1 MNNYPKI
8 LVGGPVSDHHDYCFD
23 SFVKSLKSLSYQN
36 FDILLVDNSKDNNF
50 FNKIKDLFPTIK
62 IPYNEEVKIRL
73 PMSRNVLRDKVL
85 NENYDYLFC
94 LDQDVIPPNDILE
107 KLVSHAKKIITG
119 VYFSTFSRFDP
130 NSMKIVSRDIP
141 ILWVKSLRDSSKTVP
156 VRQDVIDSG
165 KLIKITACGTGCI
178 LIHRDVLK
186 DISFRYDLE
195 HHSVDDT
202 FFCLDAKD
210 NGFDIFADCSVIC
223 KHLVSGRPID
233 WGDGDMKI

>member
-94 LDQDVIPPNDILE
+94 LD
-107 KLVSHAKKIITG
+107 
-119 VYFSTFSRFDP
+119 
-130 NSMKIVSRDIP
+130 
-141 ILWVKSLRDSSKTVP
+141 
-156 VRQDVIDSG
+156 
-165 KLIKITACGTGCI
+165 
-178 LIHRDVLK
+178 
-186 DISFRYDLE
+186 
-195 HHSVDDT
+195 
-202 FFCLDAKD
+202 
-210 NGFDIFADCSVIC
+210 
-223 KHLVSGRPID
+223 
-233 WGDGDMKI
+233 